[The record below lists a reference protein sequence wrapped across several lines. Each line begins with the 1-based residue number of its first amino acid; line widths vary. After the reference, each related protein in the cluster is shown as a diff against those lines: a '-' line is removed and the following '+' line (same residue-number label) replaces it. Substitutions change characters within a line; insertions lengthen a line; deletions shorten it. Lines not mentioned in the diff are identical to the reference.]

1 MSIRAVN
8 PANGEVL
15 SSYESMSDALVKTK
29 LRLAERRAIEWA
41 DVPLVQRATL
51 VRRLADVLEEG
62 KAGWARQMTLE
73 MGKPIGAAE
82 AEVQKCALGC
92 RYAADHAAAW
102 LADELVATEARR
114 SFIRYEP
121 LGVIL
126 AIMPWNFPFWQC
138 FRFAASALMAGNV
151 ALLKHASNVPGC
163 ALAIEEIFCRAGFPD
178 GAFQTLLVG
187 AEGVPQLIAN
197 PVIRAVT
204 LTGSKPA
211 GASVAAL
218 AGAQIKKVVLE
229 LGGNDPFIVMPSAD
243 LDRAVRVGVQARTG
257 NAGQSCIAAKRF
269 IVHEAVADAFE
280 QAFVTQMA
288 ALRVGDPLDPQTQIG
303 PLATVAIL
311 EELDRQVQKTLALGA
326 QLLVGGRRL
335 DRPGNFY
342 TPTVLTR
349 VRQDSPTWTQET
361 FGPVA
366 SLVRV
371 SSLEDALSLANDTPF
386 GLGASAWTSD
396 AGEQEQ
402 FVARLQT
409 GAVFV
414 NALVASDPRLPF
426 GGTKGSGLG
435 RELAQAGIREFVN
448 AKTVWVA

>member
-1 MSIRAVN
+1 MTRS
-8 PANGEVL
+8 
-15 SSYESMSDALVKTK
+15 VKTK

-197 PVIRAVT
+197 PRHPRGYADRQQAGRGQRGGARRRTDQEGGTGAGRQRTLSSSCPVRTWIERCVWAYRRARAT
-204 LTGSKPA
+204 PA
-211 GASVAAL
+211 
-218 AGAQIKKVVLE
+218 
-229 LGGNDPFIVMPSAD
+229 
-243 LDRAVRVGVQARTG
+243 
-257 NAGQSCIAAKRF
+257 QSCIAG
-269 IVHEAVADAFE
+269 
-280 QAFVTQMA
+280 QA
-288 ALRVGDPLDPQTQIG
+288 LH
-303 PLATVAIL
+303 
-311 EELDRQVQKTLALGA
+311 
-326 QLLVGGRRL
+326 
-335 DRPGNFY
+335 RP
-342 TPTVLTR
+342 
-349 VRQDSPTWTQET
+349 
-361 FGPVA
+361 
-366 SLVRV
+366 
-371 SSLEDALSLANDTPF
+371 
-386 GLGASAWTSD
+386 
-396 AGEQEQ
+396 
-402 FVARLQT
+402 
-409 GAVFV
+409 
-414 NALVASDPRLPF
+414 
-426 GGTKGSGLG
+426 
-435 RELAQAGIREFVN
+435 
-448 AKTVWVA
+448 